1 MTGLDRWHEQRR
13 RVMAQKSGFKKGPKA
28 ECSGHEK
35 GKNATDFVSYQ
46 IYHTLNWMHNI
57 GCSDP
62 LENKKNRLAIF
73 LYGYMAIYI
82 YIWLYGFQFQLRA
95 IIR

>member
-1 MTGLDRWHEQRR
+1 
-13 RVMAQKSGFKKGPKA
+13 
-28 ECSGHEK
+28 
-35 GKNATDFVSYQ
+35 
-46 IYHTLNWMHNI
+46 MHSI

-82 YIWLYGFQFQLRA
+82 YIYGYMASSFSWGPSLDEEGAGAASSSESTLSTFNPLLSKIVTVANIQSISYNRHQKQNIAF
-95 IIR
+95 

>member
-1 MTGLDRWHEQRR
+1 
-13 RVMAQKSGFKKGPKA
+13 
-28 ECSGHEK
+28 
-35 GKNATDFVSYQ
+35 
-46 IYHTLNWMHNI
+46 MHSI

-62 LENKKNRLAIF
+62 LENKKSRLAIF

-82 YIWLYGFQFQLRA
+82 YMWLYGFQFQLRA